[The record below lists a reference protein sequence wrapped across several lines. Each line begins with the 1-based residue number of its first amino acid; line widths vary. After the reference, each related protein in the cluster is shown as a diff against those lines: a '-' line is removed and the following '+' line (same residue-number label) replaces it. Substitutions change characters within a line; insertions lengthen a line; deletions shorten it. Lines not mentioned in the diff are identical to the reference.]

1 MALIKALMVVNI
13 NANEM
18 KNVIKQLQSIKEI
31 KQIST
36 VAGIYDLILEIIV
49 EQMED
54 LNDLIV
60 EKIDCV
66 EAIKSTETFIV
77 LKDYKWFSLSITLI
91 NILFYELFAHRL
103 DLVEMRYNSKFGAHC
118 ARQRLR
124 AKFITSSKTD

>member
-1 MALIKALMVVNI
+1 MDLIRALMVVNI

-18 KNVIKQLQSIKEI
+18 KNVINQLEQINEI

-77 LKDYKWFSLSITLI
+77 LKDYK
-91 NILFYELFAHRL
+91 
-103 DLVEMRYNSKFGAHC
+103 
-118 ARQRLR
+118 
-124 AKFITSSKTD
+124 